1 MSKRIDQLKEFLKE
15 DPSDTFLIYA
25 LALEHVKAETPD
37 LAIQTFLD
45 LIEKNPEYI
54 ATYYQLGKIY
64 ESVGETVKASEIYSK
79 GMDLS
84 KNDSNRKTYL
94 ELKEAYN
101 LLLDIDEDEW

>member
-1 MSKRIDQLKEFLKE
+1 MNTRVDQLKEFLKE

-25 LALEHVKAETPD
+25 LALEYSKAETPD
-37 LAIQTFLD
+37 LAIQTFLQ
-45 LIEKNPEYI
+45 LIEKNPEYV

-64 ESVGETVKASEIYSK
+64 ESIGETIKASAVYSK

-84 KNDSNRKTYL
+84 KNDSNKKTYL

-101 LLLDIDEDEW
+101 LLMDIDEDEW

>member
-1 MSKRIDQLKEFLKE
+1 MNTRIDQLKEFLKE

-25 LALEHVKAETPD
+25 LALEFIKAEKPE
-37 LAIQTFLD
+37 LAIQTFLE
-45 LIEKNPEYI
+45 LLENNPEYI

-64 ESVGETVKASEIYSK
+64 ESTGETLKASEVYLK

-84 KNDSNRKTYL
+84 KNDSNKKTYL